1 MRNEN
6 EKFYRVNHLIK
17 FSPVVVI
24 DQNGKN
30 LGPLPLTAARGL
42 ADESGMD
49 LVEIS
54 PSSRPPVCRIMDF
67 GKFKFEQSIK
77 DKKLRKKQ
85 NKISHMKEVHLS
97 PGIQNHDIETKA
109 KSAIKFLESGHKVN
123 VKLEFRR
130 REMAH
135 QDLGFKVINSFVDS
149 LKEYGLPSG
158 KPKMDGR
165 NIFCVV
171 CPKEQK

>member
-1 MRNEN
+1 MKNEN

-17 FSPVVVI
+17 LSPVVVI

-30 LGPLPLTAARGL
+30 LGPVPLMAARGL
-42 ADESGMD
+42 AEEARLD

-54 PSSRPPVCRIMDF
+54 PGSRPPVCRIMDF

-85 NKISHMKEVHLS
+85 SKISQVKEIHLS
-97 PGIQNHDIETKA
+97 PGIQGHDIDTKL
-109 KSAIKFLESGHKVN
+109 KSTVKFLGSGHKVN
-123 VKLEFRR
+123 VKLEFKR

-135 QDLGFKVINSFVDS
+135 QNIGMKVMNAFVES
-149 LKEYGLPSG
+149 LKEHGTPVSN
-158 KPKMDGR
+158 PKMDGR
-165 NIFCVV
+165 NIFCVLS
-171 CPKEQK
+171 PKEQK